1 LGRSERWR
9 VLLGAVLLA
18 AVIVYA
24 AGRNGLAEYR
34 EQSGN
39 PEDWFRAA
47 QLEPDNADYWYRLG
61 RYRQFDLA
69 ASDLSQAISYYRR
82 AVALNPHAADYWMDL
97 ASAYEATGQNE
108 QALAAFERA
117 KASHPIS
124 AEVAWRY
131 GNFLL
136 RAGNVPEALVEM
148 RHAVETN
155 PKLLPSAVTTAWR
168 ATQDIQKILA
178 GIIPPSSGACLDA
191 VDALAAN
198 REATPALAVWNRMIA
213 LGQPF
218 ELRRALPLVEELV
231 RQYQEKDAWQV
242 WRQALTGSGNK
253 APDAATGERITDG
266 GFESDP
272 PQGGFGWHL
281 DPMDG
286 ADYEMDE
293 SSPHSGV
300 RALRVRF
307 DGSANLD
314 FRQVRQLVPVEP
326 NRQYRFS
333 AYVRIQGISTE
344 SGLRFFIRSPR
355 PSGFTEIET
364 TNLLGTQP
372 WSLQQIEFTTG
383 PQTRL
388 LEIVLR
394 REPSRKLDNKL
405 RGSVWVDD
413 VSLVPLGGASREQRR

>member
-1 LGRSERWR
+1 LGRSERWW

-18 AVIVYA
+18 AVIAYA
-24 AGRNGLAEYR
+24 ASRNALADYW
-34 EQSGN
+34 EQSDN
-39 PEDWFRAA
+39 PADWFRAA

-61 RYRQFDLA
+61 RYRQFDFA
-69 ASDLSQAISYYRR
+69 AADLSQAISYYRR
-82 AVALNPHAADYWMDL
+82 AVALNPHSAGYWMDL

-124 AEVAWRY
+124 ADVAWRY

-136 RAGNVPEALVEM
+136 RAGNVPEAFVEI

-155 PKLLPSAVTTAWR
+155 PKLLSLAVTTAWQ
-168 ATQDIQKILA
+168 ATQDIQRVLS
-178 GIIPPSSGACLDA
+178 GIIPTTSGACLDA
-191 VDALAAN
+191 VDALAADH
-198 REATPALAVWNRMIA
+198 EAAPALVVWNRMIA

-231 RQYQEKDAWQV
+231 LQDQEKEAWQV

-253 APDAATGERITDG
+253 APDAETGERITDG

-281 DPMDG
+281 DPMEG
-286 ADYEMDE
+286 ADYAVDDATR
-293 SSPHSGV
+293 HSGG

-307 DGSANLD
+307 DGSANFD
-314 FRQVRQLVPVEP
+314 FRQVWQLVFVEP

-333 AYVRIQGISTE
+333 AYVRVQGISTE

-372 WSLQQIEFTTG
+372 WSLQQVDFTTG

-405 RGSVWVDD
+405 RGTVWVDD
-413 VSLVPLGGASREQRR
+413 VSLVPLGASREQLP